1 MNNPKPITINIE
13 PEWLSPGYYVYVV
26 EMKTKDKTYLYIGQ
40 TGDNNYTTARAPLY
54 RLSGHFVKGQSTE
67 NQIIKYLKATVA
79 GEGELNNTQLDNLL
93 TQTRFSYRFWKLDD
107 FDGKDHEAKR
117 MKAQMVEHYL
127 IYNLQRSKEFEV
139 VNNPAKNEVTAKKLS
154 FFSQDD
160 IKNNSNL
167 AIHILKQL
175 EK

>member
-1 MNNPKPITINIE
+1 MNNPNPITINIE

-54 RLSGHFVKGQSTE
+54 RLSGHFVKGRSTE
-67 NQIIKYLKATVA
+67 NQIIKYLKATVE
-79 GEGELNNTQLDNLL
+79 GEGELNNKQLDNLL

-127 IYNLQRSKEFEV
+127 IFHLQMNSVKKEIVNSEV
-139 VNNPAKNEVTAKKLS
+139 VNEVSESKMKYFSKEQLDSLKL
-154 FFSQDD
+154 
-160 IKNNSNL
+160 L
-167 AIHILKQL
+167 ASGLLKTI
-175 EK
+175 

>member
-1 MNNPKPITINIE
+1 MNNPNPITINIE

-117 MKAQMVEHYL
+117 MKAQMVEHY
-127 IYNLQRSKEFEV
+127 IIFHLQSSPNFIIVNRNVRDEVSKSKKEYF
-139 VNNPAKNEVTAKKLS
+139 KNQMPPLMRLGSEIL
-154 FFSQDD
+154 
-160 IKNNSNL
+160 NS
-167 AIHILKQL
+167 I
-175 EK
+175 